1 MMKAH
6 TAIRA
11 GGDRKALPV
20 DDVVALAMSY
30 IHTIPLKIEM
40 KMKA

>member
-1 MMKAH
+1 MKVH
-6 TAIRA
+6 TATRA
-11 GGDRKALPV
+11 GGDRKVLPV
-20 DDVVALAMSY
+20 DDVIALAMSY